1 MFQKSEVIYEL
12 LSQLNNKLELLNQN
26 LESAIISRN
35 SDTKSSA
42 GDKFET
48 SREMAQIEIRKLET
62 EILKAQQFIHDL
74 KENKADLIITE
85 PEIFLISIPFGKISI
100 NSKTVHCISNSAPIA
115 KSLLNTDISAIF
127 NYGGVD
133 YKVVSKS

>member
-1 MFQKSEVIYEL
+1 MLQKSDVISEL
-12 LSQLNNKLELLNQN
+12 LSQLNNKLKFLNQN

-62 EILKAQQFIHDL
+62 EILKAQQFIKDL
-74 KENKADLIITE
+74 QENKADLIITE
-85 PEIFLISIPFGKISI
+85 TEVFLISIPFGKIAI
-100 NSKTVHCISNSAPIA
+100 NSQTIYCISNSAPIA
-115 KSLLNTDISAIF
+115 KVLLNTEISAGF

-133 YKVVSKS
+133 YKLVSKS

>member
-1 MFQKSEVIYEL
+1 MLQKSDVISEL
-12 LSQLNNKLELLNQN
+12 LSQLNNKLKFLNLN

-62 EILKAQQFIHDL
+62 EILKAITS
-74 KENKADLIITE
+74 AYIIE
-85 PEIFLISIPFGKISI
+85 
-100 NSKTVHCISNSAPIA
+100 
-115 KSLLNTDISAIF
+115 
-127 NYGGVD
+127 
-133 YKVVSKS
+133 

>member
-1 MFQKSEVIYEL
+1 MLQKSDVISEL
-12 LSQLNNKLELLNQN
+12 LSQLNNKLKFLNQN

-62 EILKAQQFIHDL
+62 EILKAQQFIQDL
-74 KENKADLIITE
+74 QENKADLIITE
-85 PEIFLISIPFGKISI
+85 TEVFLISIPFGKITI
-100 NSKTVHCISNSAPIA
+100 NSKTIYCISNSAPIS
-115 KSLLNTDISAIF
+115 KLLLNTEISTGF
-127 NYGGVD
+127 NYRAVG

>member
-1 MFQKSEVIYEL
+1 MFQKSDVISKL
-12 LSQLNNKLELLNQN
+12 LCQLNKKLKFLNQN

-35 SDTKSSA
+35 SETKSSA

-62 EILKAQQFIHDL
+62 EILKVQQFIQDL
-74 KENKADLIITE
+74 KENKADLIVTE
-85 PEIFLISIPFGKISI
+85 TEIFLISIPFGKIAI
-100 NSKTVHCISNSAPIA
+100 NSQTVYCISNSAPIT
-115 KSLLNTDISAIF
+115 KPLLNTDISAMF
-127 NYGGVD
+127 NYRGVD

>member
-1 MFQKSEVIYEL
+1 MLQKSDVISEL
-12 LSQLNNKLELLNQN
+12 LSQLNKKLKFLNLN

-35 SDTKSSA
+35 SDIKSSA

-62 EILKAQQFIHDL
+62 EILKAQQFIHEL
-74 KENKADLIITE
+74 QENKADLIITE
-85 PEIFLISIPFGKISI
+85 TEFFLISIPFGKIAI
-100 NSKTVHCISNSAPIA
+100 NSQTVYCISNSAPIA
-115 KSLLNTDISAIF
+115 KPLLNTDISAMF

>member
-1 MFQKSEVIYEL
+1 MLQKLDVISEL
-12 LSQLNNKLELLNQN
+12 LSQLNNKLKFLNQN

-62 EILKAQQFIHDL
+62 EILKAQQYIQDL
-74 KENKADLIITE
+74 QENKADLIITE
-85 PEIFLISIPFGKISI
+85 TEVFLISIPFGKITI
-100 NSKTVHCISNSAPIA
+100 NSKTIYCISNSAPIA
-115 KSLLNTDISAIF
+115 KHLLNTEISTGF
-127 NYGGVD
+127 NYRGVD

>member
-1 MFQKSEVIYEL
+1 MLQKSDVISEL
-12 LSQLNNKLELLNQN
+12 FSQLNKKLKFLNLN

-35 SDTKSSA
+35 SYTKSSA

-62 EILKAQQFIHDL
+62 EILKAQQFIQDL
-74 KENKADLIITE
+74 KENKADLIITKT
-85 PEIFLISIPFGKISI
+85 EIFLISIPFGKIAI
-100 NSKTVHCISNSAPIA
+100 NSKTIYCISNSAPIA
-115 KSLLNTDISAIF
+115 KPLLNTDISAMF

>member
-1 MFQKSEVIYEL
+1 MLQKSDVISEL
-12 LSQLNNKLELLNQN
+12 LTQLNNKLKFLNLN

-35 SDTKSSA
+35 SETKSSA

-62 EILKAQQFIHDL
+62 EILKAQQFIKDL
-74 KENKADLIITE
+74 QENKDDLIITE
-85 PEIFLISIPFGKISI
+85 TEVFLISIPFGKIAI
-100 NSKTVHCISNSAPIA
+100 NSKTIYCISNSAPIA
-115 KSLLNTDISAIF
+115 KLLLNTKISTGF

>member
-1 MFQKSEVIYEL
+1 MLQKSEVISEL
-12 LSQLNNKLELLNQN
+12 LRQLNNKLKFLNQN

-62 EILKAQQFIHDL
+62 EILKAQQFIKDL
-74 KENKADLIITE
+74 QEKKTDLIITE
-85 PEIFLISIPFGKISI
+85 TEVFFISIPFGKIAI
-100 NSKTVHCISNSAPIA
+100 NSKTIYSISNSAPIA
-115 KSLLNTDISAIF
+115 KLLLNNEISEGF

>member
-1 MFQKSEVIYEL
+1 MFQKSEVISEL

-26 LESAIISRN
+26 LESGIISRN

-74 KENKADLIITE
+74 KESKADLIITE
-85 PEIFLISIPFGKISI
+85 TEIFLISIPFGKITI
-100 NSKTVHCISNSAPIA
+100 NGKTVYCISNSAPIA
-115 KSLLNTDISAIF
+115 KPLLNTDISAIF
-127 NYGGVD
+127 NYGGVY

>member
-1 MFQKSEVIYEL
+1 MLQKSDVISEL
-12 LSQLNNKLELLNQN
+12 LSQLNNKLKFLNQN

-48 SREMAQIEIRKLET
+48 SREMAQIEIRKFET
-62 EILKAQQFIHDL
+62 EILKVQQFI
-74 KENKADLIITE
+74 KELQEKKADLIITE
-85 PEIFLISIPFGKISI
+85 TEVFLISIPFGKIVI
-100 NSKTVHCISNSAPIA
+100 NSKTIYCISNSAPIA
-115 KSLLNTDISAIF
+115 KLLLNTEVSTGF
-127 NYGGVD
+127 NYRGVD

>member
-1 MFQKSEVIYEL
+1 MLNKSDAISEL
-12 LSQLNNKLELLNQN
+12 KKQIERKVEYLNQS

-48 SREMAQIEIRKLET
+48 SREMVQIEIHKIET
-62 EILKAQQFIHDL
+62 EILKAKQQLQNLAI
-74 KENKADLIITE
+74 NPSQLITTDKGV
-85 PEIFLISIPFGKISI
+85 FFISIPFGKIKI
-100 NSKTVHCISNSAPIA
+100 DNSELICISNSAPIA
-115 KSLLNTDISAIF
+115 KLLLNTEISARF

>member
-1 MFQKSEVIYEL
+1 MFQKSDVISKL
-12 LSQLNNKLELLNQN
+12 LSQLNKKLKFLNQN

-62 EILKAQQFIHDL
+62 EILKVQLFIEDL
-74 KENKADLIITE
+74 QEKKADFIITE
-85 PEIFLISIPFGKISI
+85 TEIFLILIPFGKIAI
-100 NSKTVHCISNSAPIA
+100 NSQTVYCISNSAPIA
-115 KSLLNTDISAIF
+115 KLLLNTDISALF

-133 YKVVSKS
+133 YKVVLKS

>member
-1 MFQKSEVIYEL
+1 MLQKSDVISEL
-12 LSQLNNKLELLNQN
+12 LSQLNNKLKFLNQN

-62 EILKAQQFIHDL
+62 EILKAQQFIQDL
-74 KENKADLIITE
+74 QENKADLIITE
-85 PEIFLISIPFGKISI
+85 TEIFLISIPFGKIAI
-100 NSKTVHCISNSAPIA
+100 NSKTVYCISNSAPIS
-115 KSLLNTDISAIF
+115 KPLLNTKISTGF
-127 NYGGVD
+127 NYRGVD
-133 YKVVSKS
+133 YKVVSRS

>member
-1 MFQKSEVIYEL
+1 MLQKSDVISEL
-12 LSQLNNKLELLNQN
+12 LSQLNNKLKFLNLN

-62 EILKAQQFIHDL
+62 EILKAQQFIKDL
-74 KENKADLIITE
+74 QEKKADLIITE
-85 PEIFLISIPFGKISI
+85 TEVFLISIPFGKITI
-100 NSKTVHCISNSAPIA
+100 NSKTIYCISNSAPIA
-115 KSLLNTDISAIF
+115 KLLLNTEISAAF

-133 YKVVSKS
+133 YKLVSKS

>member
-1 MFQKSEVIYEL
+1 MFQKSEVISEL
-12 LSQLNNKLELLNQN
+12 LSQLNNKLQFLNQN

-62 EILKAQQFIHDL
+62 EILKAQQFIKEL

-85 PEIFLISIPFGKISI
+85 TEIFLISIPFGKIVI
-100 NSKTVHCISNSAPIA
+100 NSQTVYCISNSAPIT
-115 KSLLNTDISAIF
+115 KPLLNTDISEMF
-127 NYGGVD
+127 NYGGLD

>member
-1 MFQKSEVIYEL
+1 MLQKLDVISEL
-12 LSQLNNKLELLNQN
+12 LSQLNNKLKFLNQN

-35 SDTKSSA
+35 SETKSRA

-62 EILKAQQFIHDL
+62 EILKAQQFIQDL
-74 KENKADLIITE
+74 QENKADLIITE
-85 PEIFLISIPFGKISI
+85 TEVFLISIPFGKIAI
-100 NSKTVHCISNSAPIA
+100 NSKTIYCISNSAPIA
-115 KSLLNTDISAIF
+115 KLLLNTEVSTGF
-127 NYGGVD
+127 NYRGVD

>member
-1 MFQKSEVIYEL
+1 MLQKSDVISEL
-12 LSQLNNKLELLNQN
+12 LSQLNNKLKFLNQN

-62 EILKAQQFIHDL
+62 EILKAQQFIQDL
-74 KENKADLIITE
+74 QENKADLIITE
-85 PEIFLISIPFGKISI
+85 TEVFLISIPFGKIAI
-100 NSKTVHCISNSAPIA
+100 NSKTIYCISNSAPIA
-115 KSLLNTDISAIF
+115 KLLLNTEISTGF
-127 NYGGVD
+127 NYRGVD